1 MLKGYYHSRLTFGTV
16 DGPGIRYVLFLA
28 GCRMGCAFCH
38 NPDTWAKGQQLITAE
53 EVLQEAEDYRQ
64 FYDSSGG
71 GITISGGEPLLQ
83 PGFVADLLAKAKAQG
98 WHTVIDTCGLASKEA
113 VMQVL
118 PYVDRVLFSLKGST
132 EAGYH
137 ALTKA
142 KRKDILANLR
152 LIAARKP
159 VTLRYVLIPGYTD
172 GKDSLAALISIVH
185 ALPQEVEVEVLPY
198 HTMGIVKWDE
208 LGWDYTLRDVPEPAK
223 SDVAAFR
230 QALRQAGIKLAA
242 TETE

>member
-1 MLKGYYHSRLTFGTV
+1 MVKGFYHSKLTFGTM

-38 NPDTWAKGQQLITAE
+38 NPDTWAQGQQLITAE

-71 GITISGGEPLLQ
+71 GITVSGGEPLLQ
-83 PGFVADLLAKAKAQG
+83 PEFVADLLAKAKARG
-98 WHTVIDTCGLASKEA
+98 WHTVIDTCGLAGKEA

-132 EAGYH
+132 EGSYH
-137 ALTKA
+137 DLTKA

-172 GKDSLAALISIVH
+172 GKDSLAALIGIVH
-185 ALPQEVEVEVLPY
+185 ALPQTVEVEVLPY

-208 LGWDYTLRDVPEPAK
+208 LGWDYTLRDVPEPSK
-223 SDVAAFR
+223 GEVDSFR
-230 QALRQAGIKLAA
+230 QSLRQAGIRLAA
-242 TETE
+242 TEN